1 MRMANTF
8 ELLAEPTRRRIVE
21 ELGKGECP
29 VSTLVDRLRMSQPA
43 VSKQLRVL
51 RESGLAVVRREGR
64 QRIYRLDAEP
74 LKELDQWL
82 MPFRDYWQPRLDAL
96 EKTLDAMED

>member
-1 MRMANTF
+1 MATTF
-8 ELLAEPTRRRIVE
+8 DVLAEPTRRRIIE

-29 VSTLVDRLRMSQPA
+29 VSTLVDRLKMSQPA

-51 RESGLAVVRREGR
+51 RESGLAVVRREG
-64 QRIYRLDAEP
+64 QKRIYRLDAEP

-82 MPFRDYWQPRLDAL
+82 APFRAYWEPHLDAL
-96 EKTLDAMED
+96 EETLDSMED